1 MGGRSGMY
9 FVLRTLCRLITALP
23 LSVALSLGRGV
34 GNLAYL
40 LVRRHRESVLAEMA
54 RCFPGDSESV
64 LKDRLQR
71 VFQHIGMNYMEVFR
85 WIGGKVDELEG
96 RITLEGAEHVEA
108 ARACGRGVLVLI
120 GHIGNWDL
128 MGLWAARHYPLTIIS
143 KSLRNEG
150 VNRFWMEAR
159 ARTGLNIVPARKSYR
174 ACLGVMKKNGLLGFI
189 LDQNT
194 LRKDGVFVE
203 FYGKE
208 ACTSPGLAFLSAH
221 AQAPVVPVFMFRQP
235 DGTHRIQAMPMLD
248 PPPDREPATIVEATQ
263 RYTRIIEDAIRRH
276 PDQWIWMH
284 RRWRTVRPVAVP
296 VPVLAGSKE
305 SEESS

>member
-1 MGGRSGMY
+1 MY
-9 FVLRTLCRLITALP
+9 FVLRTLCWLITALP
-23 LSVALSLGRGV
+23 LSAALSFGRGV
-34 GNLAYL
+34 GNVAYL
-40 LVRRHRESVLAEMA
+40 LVRRHREIVLAELA
-54 RCFPGDSESV
+54 RCFPGDSESA
-64 LKDRLQR
+64 LKDRLLR

-85 WIGGKVDELEG
+85 WIGGKMDELES
-96 RITLEGAEHVEA
+96 RITVEGAEHVEA
-108 ARACGRGVLVLI
+108 ARARGRGVLVLI

-143 KSLRNEG
+143 KSLKQKG

-159 ARTGLNIVPARKSYR
+159 AKTGLNIVPARKSYR

-194 LRKDGVFVE
+194 LRRDGVFVE

-221 AQAPVVPVFMFRQP
+221 AQSPVVPVFMFRQP
-235 DGTHRIQAMPMLD
+235 DGTHRVQIYPVLE
-248 PPPDREPATIVEATQ
+248 PPLNRETATIIEATQ
-263 RYTRIIEDAIRRH
+263 RYTRILEDAIRRH

-284 RRWRTVRPVAVP
+284 RRWRSVRPAADPEP
-296 VPVLAGSKE
+296 VQAGTKE
-305 SEESS
+305 REESL